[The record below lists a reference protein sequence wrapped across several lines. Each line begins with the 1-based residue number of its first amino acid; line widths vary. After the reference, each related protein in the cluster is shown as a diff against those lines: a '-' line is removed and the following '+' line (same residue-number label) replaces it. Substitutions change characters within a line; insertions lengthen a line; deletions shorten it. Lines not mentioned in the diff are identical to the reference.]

1 MPFPKIDEARKLNDA
16 DLATEILKVKKDL
29 FDLRLQQAT
38 SRLEKPHLFK
48 QAKHKLAQFLT
59 VEGERKRANQ
69 EQQPTRRKR

>member
-1 MPFPKIDEARKLNDA
+1 MPFPKIAEARNLNDA
-16 DLATEILKVKKDL
+16 DLATEILKVKKEL

-48 QAKHKLAQFLT
+48 QAKHKLAQLLT
-59 VEGERKRANQ
+59 VEGERQRANQ